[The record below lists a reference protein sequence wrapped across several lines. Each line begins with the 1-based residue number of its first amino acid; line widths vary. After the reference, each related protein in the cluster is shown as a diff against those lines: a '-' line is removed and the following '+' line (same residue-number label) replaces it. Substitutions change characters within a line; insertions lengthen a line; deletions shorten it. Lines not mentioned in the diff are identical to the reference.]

1 MTEYNP
7 LFLAQRASG
16 ERVLASPYAKKTA
29 QEQNIDLSQVEGS
42 GPGGRVL
49 KHNVDEH
56 VSKGGAK
63 AQPTEAKKEAPK
75 EAKAQPKAQEA
86 PKFVEGQ
93 NPYTDIPLTSV
104 REIIAKRLLQSK
116 TTIPHYYLETEIS
129 MDEAIK

>member
-1 MTEYNP
+1 M
-7 LFLAQRASG
+7 
-16 ERVLASPYAKKTA
+16 
-29 QEQNIDLSQVEGS
+29 SQVEGS

-49 KHNVDEH
+49 KHNVDEY
-56 VSKGGAK
+56 VQKGGAK
-63 AQPTEAKKEAPK
+63 AKPAEAKEAKKEAPK

-116 TTIPHYYLETEIS
+116 TTIPHYYLETEIV